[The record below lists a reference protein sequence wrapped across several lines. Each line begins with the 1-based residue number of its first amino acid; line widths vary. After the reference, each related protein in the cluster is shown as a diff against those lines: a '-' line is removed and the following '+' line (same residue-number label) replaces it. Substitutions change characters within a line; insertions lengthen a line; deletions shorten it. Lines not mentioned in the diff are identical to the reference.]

1 MTFLAIVAV
10 FFIVQYWGSG
20 QPVHKDEWWG
30 VWAERVR
37 QSVSSS
43 EIIVLGQVV
52 VPVIGVF
59 LVLGLLSSISYFLV
73 LLASILVLLYSL
85 GRGDFT
91 EFVKA
96 YIEAYHRQDNEV
108 AAEYAQR
115 LGVNTDELSGWNEL
129 NKEVLRQ
136 SAYHGFERMFVA
148 VFWFFVLGPVGAS
161 LYRLATFSAQSEDN
175 ANDTRLFAVRLV
187 WLLEWPVVRVLGCT
201 FALTGNFV
209 GCFQRVVDALLNTDR
224 STLDELE
231 IMVHGALNVNTQ
243 ELVQES
249 ITEQEVEALLPLLSR
264 SLILW
269 LCVMAVLSLL

>member
-1 MTFLAIVAV
+1 MTFLAIMVV

-30 VWAERVR
+30 LWSERVR
-37 QSVSSS
+37 QSVSNS

-59 LVLGLLSSISYFLV
+59 LVFGLLSSVSQLLV
-73 LLASILVLLYSL
+73 FSASIFVLLYSL

-91 EFVKA
+91 ELVKA
-96 YIEAYHRQDNEV
+96 YIEAYHRQDNET

-115 LGVNTDELSGWNEL
+115 LGVDTDELLGWDEL

-136 SAYHGFERMFVA
+136 SVYHGLERMFA
-148 VFWFFVLGPVGAS
+148 AFFWFFVLGPLGAL
-161 LYRLATFSAQSEDN
+161 LYRLANFSANSDEN
-175 ANDTRLFAVRLV
+175 TNDVRLFAMRLV
-187 WLLEWPVVRVLGCT
+187 WLLEWPVVRILGCT
-201 FALTGNFV
+201 FALTGHFV
-209 GCFQRVVDALLNTDR
+209 GCFQRVVDALLNTGR

-231 IMVHGALNVNTQ
+231 IMVHGALNVNA
-243 ELVQES
+243 QES

-264 SLILW
+264 TLIFW
-269 LCVMAVLSLL
+269 LCVMGVLSLL